1 MKILSIIIGAL
12 LLISCNGQAQ
22 SGNSENKVI
31 GPKEFKTEMQQEE
44 DYYLIDVR
52 TPEEY
57 NAGTIEG
64 ATNLN
69 IYDDNFKA
77 ELDKLDKEKAV
88 YVFCAVGGRSG
99 QAAKVLKEKGF
110 KEIIDLKGGYNA
122 WEKAKNK

>member
-1 MKILSIIIGAL
+1 MRIFTIIIGAL

-22 SGNSENKVI
+22 SGNSKSKVI
-31 GPKEFKTEMQQEE
+31 GPKEFQAEMKQEE

-69 IYDDNFKA
+69 IYDDNFNA
-77 ELDKLDKEKAV
+77 ELDKLDKEKPV
-88 YVFCAVGGRSG
+88 FVFCAVGGRSG
-99 QAAKVLKEKGF
+99 QAAKILAQKGF
-110 KEIIDLKGGYNA
+110 KEIIDLKGGYKA
-122 WEKAKNK
+122 WSKTNP